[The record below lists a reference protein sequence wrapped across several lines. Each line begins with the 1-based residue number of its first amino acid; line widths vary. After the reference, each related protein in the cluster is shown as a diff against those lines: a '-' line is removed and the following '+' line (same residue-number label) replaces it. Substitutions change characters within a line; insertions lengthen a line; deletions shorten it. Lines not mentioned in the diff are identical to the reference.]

1 MEANGGSKR
10 WKQSVVVVGVER
22 IVGASRG
29 KCFCV
34 CKQVK
39 QSGSNII
46 KVEASSGS
54 RVAAVVGVERIVGV
68 SRGSQL
74 LTHKHLLPSQ
84 PVLENSCALELLSS
98 SRTK

>member
-1 MEANGGSKR
+1 MEAQEAVQWKPAGEKNRAING
-10 WKQSVVVVGVER
+10 
-22 IVGASRG
+22 SRE
-29 KCFCV
+29 
-34 CKQVK
+34 
-39 QSGSNII
+39 S
-46 KVEASSGS
+46 KVEMVAAISGS